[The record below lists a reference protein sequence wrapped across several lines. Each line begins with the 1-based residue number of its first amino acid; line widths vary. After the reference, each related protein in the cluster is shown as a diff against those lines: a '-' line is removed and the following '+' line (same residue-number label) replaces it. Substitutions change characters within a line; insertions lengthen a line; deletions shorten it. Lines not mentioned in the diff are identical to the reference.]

1 MANKTIL
8 VTGSNG
14 QLGSE
19 LKEAFVAKSVNAI
32 YTDVQELDITDR
44 ESVRNFISENNVKLV
59 INCAAYTAVDK
70 AEDEPQIS
78 DLINHIAVDYI
89 ASALKEVNGK
99 LIHISTDY
107 VFNGKASSPYRE
119 GDLTSPIGVY
129 GKTKLAG
136 EQAVLASGCDCI
148 IIRTSW
154 LYSVYGAN
162 FVKTIMRFARERGEL
177 KVIADQVGSPTN
189 ARDLARAIVTIVQS
203 EKWESGIYHYSNEG
217 VCSWYDFAKAI
228 VDIASIKC
236 KVNACTTVEYPT
248 KAVRPPYS
256 VFEKAKIKSVYG
268 IEVPYWRDSLI
279 ECISVINK

>member
-1 MANKTIL
+1 MVNSIIL

-19 LKEAFVAKSVNAI
+19 LKDAFATSGLKVI
-32 YTDVQELDITDR
+32 YTDVQELDITNN
-44 ESVRNFISENNVKLV
+44 ESVRNFIRDKKITHV
-59 INCAAYTAVDK
+59 INCAAYTAVDR

-78 DLINHIAVDYI
+78 DLINHIALDYI

-107 VFNGKASSPYRE
+107 VFSGKASSPYRE
-119 GDLTSPIGVY
+119 ADLTSPIGVY

-136 EQAVLASGCDCI
+136 EQAVLASGCDCV

-162 FVKTIMRFARERGEL
+162 FVKTIMRLARERGEL
-177 KVIADQVGSPTN
+177 KVVADQVGSPTN
-189 ARDLARAIVTIVQS
+189 ARDLAKAIVTIVKA

-217 VCSWYDFAKAI
+217 VCSWYDFAMAI
-228 VDIASIKC
+228 VDIAKIKC
-236 KVNACTTVEYPT
+236 KVNACTTAEYPT
-248 KAVRPPYS
+248 KAVRPAYS
-256 VFEKAKIKSVYG
+256 VFEKSKIKSTYG
-268 IEVPYWRDSLI
+268 VVVPYWRDSLI
-279 ECISVINK
+279 DCIKTLNG

>member
-19 LKEAFVAKSVNAI
+19 LKDAFANKSVNII
-32 YTDVQELDITDR
+32 YTDVQELDITNK
-44 ESVRNFISENNVKLV
+44 EAVRNFIRVNSINLV
-59 INCAAYTAVDK
+59 INCAAYTAVDR

-107 VFNGKASSPYRE
+107 VFNGKASSPYHE

-203 EKWESGIYHYSNEG
+203 QKWESGIYHYSNEG

-228 VDIASIKC
+228 VDIANIKC
-236 KVNACTTVEYPT
+236 KVNACTTAEYPT

-256 VFEKAKIKSVYG
+256 VFEKTKIKSIHG

-279 ECISVINK
+279 DCIAVLNK

>member
-1 MANKTIL
+1 MNSTIL
-8 VTGSNG
+8 VTGSKG

-19 LKEAFVAKSVNAI
+19 LKDAFASTSLSVLYSDI
-32 YTDVQELDITDR
+32 QELDVSNEEAIRT
-44 ESVRNFISENNVKLV
+44 FIKANNVSLV

-70 AEDEPQIS
+70 AEDEPVIC
-78 DLINHIAVDYI
+78 DLINHFAPGYL
-89 ASALKEVNGK
+89 ANALKEVGGRI
-99 LIHISTDY
+99 IHISTDY

-136 EQAVLASGCDCI
+136 EQAILASGCDCI

-189 ARDLARAIVTIVQS
+189 ARDLARAIVAIVQG

-217 VCSWYDFAKAI
+217 VCSWYDFAMAI
-228 VDIASIKC
+228 VSIAGIKC
-236 KVNACTTVEYPT
+236 TVNACTTAEYPT
-248 KAVRPPYS
+248 KAVRPAYS
-256 VFEKAKIKSVYG
+256 VFEKAKIKSIYG

-279 ECISVINK
+279 DCIAVLNK